1 MRIIS
6 KIIVWILSLI
16 LIFIV
21 ANLSIWSFQ
30 IKSIS
35 SYMQLLN
42 EKDWSET
49 ISHITVT
56 NPASIFSIFYVGSE
70 DILLDNNTE
79 INIENTTVI
88 IEWETEIVQ
97 ETINTWDRTDVET
110 WNSLDPY
117 DPEFEDD
124 FNSFFGWEEE
134 SGSDNNTWELLEANK
149 KTWFD
154 TSGDVN
160 EEEHTVAEELIKKFN
175 E

>member
-21 ANLSIWSFQ
+21 ANLSIWSFHM
-30 IKSIS
+30 KSVS
-35 SYMQLLN
+35 GYMQQLN
-42 EKDWSET
+42 EKDWSAA
-49 ISHITVT
+49 ISQVTVT

-79 INIENTTVI
+79 INIENTTNI
-88 IEWETEIVQ
+88 IESETEVVQ
-97 ETINTWDRTDVET
+97 EIINTWDNADVET
-110 WNSLDPY
+110 WKSLDPY

-134 SGSDNNTWELLEANK
+134 SGLDNNTWELLEVNEK
-149 KTWFD
+149 IWFD